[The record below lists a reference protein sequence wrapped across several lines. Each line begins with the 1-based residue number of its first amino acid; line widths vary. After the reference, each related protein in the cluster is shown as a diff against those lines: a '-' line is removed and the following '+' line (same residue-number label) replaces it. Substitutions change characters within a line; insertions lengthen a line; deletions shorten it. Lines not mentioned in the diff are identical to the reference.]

1 MGPPPSIYLQGS
13 ATVVALL
20 QDVNMSQVD
29 LTNARL
35 ELILLKN
42 VSLAGADLKNV
53 NLSMIMMLGVDLC
66 GADLRNIKYDEFTLQ
81 NLLNSRLN
89 GTLMSDDLRKRLDRL
104 RAGN

>member
-1 MGPPPSIYLQGS
+1 
-13 ATVVALL
+13 
-20 QDVNMSQVD
+20 
-29 LTNARL
+29 L

-42 VSLAGADLKNV
+42 VSLAGADLKNA

-66 GADLRNIKYDEFTLQ
+66 GADLRNIKYDEFSLQ

-104 RAGN
+104 KTGN